1 MASGI
6 LIAAAGWDQ
15 EDWARRIRAMDPA
28 RPVFVAPAVADQEAI
43 AYALVWNAPPGIFRT
58 LPNLRAIFSLGAGV
72 DHLVFR
78 DDLPDVP
85 IVRVVN
91 PDLTRRMTEWVTL
104 QVLLHH
110 RRQRIYDAQQRER
123 RWHELRQPAAHD
135 VRVGI
140 MGMGVLGRDAAEVLE
155 QFH

>member
-85 IVRVVN
+85 IVRWST
-91 PDLTRRMTEWVTL
+91 PT
-104 QVLLHH
+104 
-110 RRQRIYDAQQRER
+110 
-123 RWHELRQPAAHD
+123 
-135 VRVGI
+135 
-140 MGMGVLGRDAAEVLE
+140 
-155 QFH
+155 